1 MGNWSRA
8 EHLCYERGQGRPGL
22 SALLPNAG
30 PCPLNAPFASALRRV
45 PVVLVVGGI
54 PEVLP

>member
-1 MGNWSRA
+1 MND
-8 EHLCYERGQGRPGL
+8 GRM
-22 SALLPNAG
+22 LLI
-30 PCPLNAPFASALRRV
+30 ASALRRV